1 VINVAIAIIV
11 NYIRIIK
18 ITYQEELYWKTNI
31 KEDLAMVFYRV
42 GEKQKICTKL
52 GLNQW
57 TNKKKSLKETGN
69 TFSLVMIQPIQY
81 YSTSFKIGSPLMEKP
96 IEKRCKFEWTG
107 KVYLEENHPYNHGRI
122 YQLVGIE
129 DF

>member
-1 VINVAIAIIV
+1 MKIV
-11 NYIRIIK
+11 
-18 ITYQEELYWKTNI
+18 LHAFG
-31 KEDLAMVFYRV
+31 D
-42 GEKQKICTKL
+42 KL
-52 GLNQW
+52 TGVMEVPE
-57 TNKKKSLKETGN
+57 ETGN